1 MTFADLKMRAAQ
13 LYSLAVP
20 AAFGAALGL
29 ALIGCHKTGAPAAEA
44 GSSRGLRVEAYDAPI
59 PKAPLNG
66 KLETMAP
73 RAVAAS
79 SLAPLAPAA
88 PPASS
93 EPTAVPPL
101 AAAEPL
107 RATLL
112 RAARYSAQN
121 GQDQAGEAQPAPLYR
136 PAPTRAVEA
145 ETADTE
151 PGFRIT
157 LPVCRRAAG
166 MNDPLADTAE
176 CREIVRAAR
185 DQARLCAKAFEDGDD
200 KIVMSAACRQAARL
214 R

>member
-13 LYSLAVP
+13 LYSLAIP
-20 AAFGAALGL
+20 AALGAALGV
-29 ALIGCHKTGAPAAEA
+29 ALIGCHKTRAPAAEA
-44 GSSRGLRVEAYDAPI
+44 AAARGLRVEAYDAPI
-59 PKAPLNG
+59 LKAPLNG
-66 KLETMAP
+66 KLETMTP
-73 RAVAAS
+73 RTVAVS
-79 SLAPLAPAA
+79 SLAPPAPSAA
-88 PPASS
+88 PTSS
-93 EPTAVPPL
+93 ESAPVPPQ

-107 RATLL
+107 RTTLL
-112 RAARYSAQN
+112 RAARYSAPA
-121 GQDQAGEAQPAPLYR
+121 GQAPSEQAQPTPLYR
-136 PAPTRAVEA
+136 PAPTRPVDAEA
-145 ETADTE
+145 ADAE

-176 CREIVRAAR
+176 CREILRTAR